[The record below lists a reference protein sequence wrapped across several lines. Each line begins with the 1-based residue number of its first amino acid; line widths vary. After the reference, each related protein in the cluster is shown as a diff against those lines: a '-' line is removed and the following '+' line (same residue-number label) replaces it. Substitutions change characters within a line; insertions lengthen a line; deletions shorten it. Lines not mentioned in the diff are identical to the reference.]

1 MWKSEHFLSSF
12 FLALFAACCAILLY
26 DRALHATPRNAL
38 DALLTPTTNSLE
50 ISWMAA
56 ASSRTVSSRICG
68 GSVSKITSNLKPK
81 RMTFSNS
88 FHLGEISSQWRRR
101 NASGST
107 KRGRLE
113 STLDC
118 SCGLVRI
125 CMGLTRVMKH
135 LVFYDLHQ
143 IFNMFALSI
152 FRVHV
157 G

>member
-107 KRGRLE
+107 DVEDWNRPWYDFNCNGAQCCWGLSDHELRGWRGT
-113 STLDC
+113 S
-118 SCGLVRI
+118 
-125 CMGLTRVMKH
+125 
-135 LVFYDLHQ
+135 
-143 IFNMFALSI
+143 
-152 FRVHV
+152 
-157 G
+157 